1 MNKNQKVTIDLSKE
15 EKTICN
21 GYIKINSV
29 EGSNQKRIT
38 VLCEKGKQGH
48 ESIIR
53 IAQYLKANNE
63 KTDTLKVQVNRAM
76 GRLKTGLSLQG
87 LGKDMT
93 IEDITIAPKQDA
105 KGGHSGK
112 SEGGE
117 GESKSTATT
126 ITKEQVWEFVATR
139 FTKDEI
145 DALVSD
151 WKDRQQAMDKAV
163 NKALK
168 KVA

>member
-1 MNKNQKVTIDLSKE
+1 MKNQTHTIKLNKE
-15 EKTICN
+15 ETTICN

-38 VLCEKGKQGH
+38 VLCEKGKKGH

-93 IEDITIAPKQDA
+93 IEDITIAPKQEP

-112 SEGGE
+112 GESGE

-145 DALVSD
+145 DELVLD
-151 WKDRQQAMDKAV
+151 WKERQKSIDNAV